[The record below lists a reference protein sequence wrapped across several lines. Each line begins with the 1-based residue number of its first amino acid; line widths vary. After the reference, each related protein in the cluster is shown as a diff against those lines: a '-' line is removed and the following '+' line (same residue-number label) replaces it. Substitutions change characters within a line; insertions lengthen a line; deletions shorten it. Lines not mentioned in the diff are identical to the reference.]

1 MVYRRARAQILA
13 KATGMKAKPS
23 AANVWDQ
30 VQERLNALAK
40 PAESL
45 SQAALAEK
53 LARRAE
59 ALREQLHS
67 AAPTGPT
74 LACLSFSLT
83 TQHYALP
90 LEDVLEVRA
99 LEQFTPVPGVPT
111 FIRGAVQ
118 CRGTILAMLDVGRL
132 FGVAEAGLADVHYY
146 VVAENSGRRVALAAG
161 VAEDIIAIPHSQ
173 LRPAPA
179 LVADVPSEWIRA
191 VFDENRIVLDLA
203 RLLQH
208 ERLVNWQR

>member
-1 MVYRRARAQILA
+1 MNVQS
-13 KATGMKAKPS
+13 S
-23 AANVWDQ
+23 AANVWD
-30 VQERLNALAK
+30 RLRQRLHELAAQ
-40 PAESL
+40 PTATL
-45 SQAALAEK
+45 SRAALADK
-53 LARRAE
+53 LARRAV
-59 ALREQLHS
+59 ALRDQLQS
-67 AAPTGPT
+67 ASPAGPT

-99 LEQFTPVPGVPT
+99 LEQFTPVPGVPA

-118 CRGTILAMLDVGRL
+118 CRGTILALLDLGRL
-132 FGVAEAGLADVHYY
+132 FGIAETGLADVHYY
-146 VVAENSGRRVALAAG
+146 VVAESGGRRVALAAG
-161 VAEDIIAIPHSQ
+161 VAEDIIAVPHSQ

-179 LVADVPSEWIRA
+179 LAADVPIEWIRA

-208 ERLVNWQR
+208 ERLVNWQH